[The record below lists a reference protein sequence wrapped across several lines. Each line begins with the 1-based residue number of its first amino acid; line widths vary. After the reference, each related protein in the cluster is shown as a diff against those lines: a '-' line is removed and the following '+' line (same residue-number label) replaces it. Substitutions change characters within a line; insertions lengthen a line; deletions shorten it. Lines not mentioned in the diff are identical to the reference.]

1 MNPNKEPLM
10 HWDVYEVA
18 LETVRALRPVVEA
31 LGRKNPRLAEQI
43 KAAAGGIPSQ
53 LREGRRRVGKDRLH
67 LWRIAAGSADEVIA
81 HLDTATAWGDLDP
94 TMARTARELL
104 DRELA
109 MLYRMTRIR

>member
-1 MNPNKEPLM
+1 M

-18 LETVRALRPVVEA
+18 LDIIKTLRPIVETMA
-31 LGRKNPRLAEQI
+31 RKNPRLAEQI
-43 KAAAGGIPSQ
+43 KGAAGGIPAQ

-81 HLDTATAWGDLDP
+81 HLDAAAAWGDVSERDAAA
-94 TMARTARELL
+94 ARALL

-109 MLYRMTRIR
+109 MLYRMTQRR

>member
-31 LGRKNPRLAEQI
+31 LARKNPRLAEQI

-94 TMARTARELL
+94 ATARTARGLL

-109 MLYRMTRIR
+109 MLYRMTRTR